1 MMCVVLILLLLR
13 DVLSQGKKL
22 KNWYIQEYTTGT
34 TFGPNIKKTLEKIS
48 DDDNVK
54 LDMTNKQATVYR
66 Y

>member
-34 TFGPNIKKTLEKIS
+34 HLNKRNKRTRLTGS
-48 DDDNVK
+48 DDDNGK
-54 LDMTNKQATVYR
+54 A
-66 Y
+66 